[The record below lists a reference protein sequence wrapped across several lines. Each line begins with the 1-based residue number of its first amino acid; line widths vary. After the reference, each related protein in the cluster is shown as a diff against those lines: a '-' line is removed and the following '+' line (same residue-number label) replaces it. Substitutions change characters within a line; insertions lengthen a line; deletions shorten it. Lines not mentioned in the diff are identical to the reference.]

1 MDVMS
6 SKFEALANLLAEA
19 ERAGGRTLLE
29 LMLEEDAPEELR
41 EVLRKVAHDE
51 GYWARRLDSYVR
63 SGGGSPSGVTG
74 DFAQKVR
81 VVSGLREKLA
91 LLNRGQRWVIRT
103 IDEHIASLDDPEL
116 HGILYAM
123 ALAHHANVRLVDET
137 LALLPASTG
146 GNDGGGTE

>member
-1 MDVMS
+1 MHVMP
-6 SKFEALANLLAEA
+6 SKSEALANLLAEA
-19 ERAGGRTLLE
+19 ERAGGRTLLD

-41 EVLRKVAHDE
+41 EVLRKLAHDE

-81 VVSGLREKLA
+81 AVSGLREKLV

-103 IDEHIASLDDPEL
+103 IDQHLASVDDPEL
-116 HGILYAM
+116 RGILYAM
-123 ALAHHANVRLVDET
+123 AQSHHANVRLVDEN
-137 LALLPASTG
+137 LALLPASTAG
-146 GNDGGGTE
+146 HDGCGPE